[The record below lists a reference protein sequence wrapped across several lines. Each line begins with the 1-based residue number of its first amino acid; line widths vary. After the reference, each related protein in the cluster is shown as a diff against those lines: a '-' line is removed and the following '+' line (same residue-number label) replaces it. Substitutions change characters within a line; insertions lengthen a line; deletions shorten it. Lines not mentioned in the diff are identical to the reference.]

1 MDERQELN
9 ELLLGG
15 KKSQNGKKSLLII
28 IASSA
33 IIVVVAFAMWKF
45 LDSKEEPKQQV
56 EIDSSIM
63 KPLEVESKNNE
74 YDIDFDNF
82 NNNLDQ
88 IEQIYDMDFDKN
100 NINLDSILNSIGE
113 KTTIEKPESKP
124 ANEPQKPE
132 SKPINSPSATI
143 TNEVKEAPKPVES
156 KKPESNKEIKPVIKE
171 PANKPSEP
179 KANAPK
185 PIVSETPKAPQ
196 APKVVTAKPTGA
208 LLTGFYW
215 QVGSFEKEPNAEFL
229 NEIKKYNYKTQLN
242 KTSSGTTTT
251 RYLIGPY
258 QSRAAAP
265 AKEQIEKIFKENP
278 TPVEVP

>member
-45 LDSKEEPKQQV
+45 LDSKEEPKKQV

-63 KPLEVESKNNE
+63 KPLEAESKNSE
-74 YDIDFDNF
+74 YDIDFDNL
-82 NNNLDQ
+82 NSNLD
-88 IEQIYDMDFDKN
+88 QIYDMDFDKD
-100 NINLDSILNSIGE
+100 NINLDSILNNIGE
-113 KTTIEKPESKP
+113 KATIERVESKP

-132 SKPINSPSATI
+132 SKPINTPTASI
-143 TNEVKEAPKPVES
+143 TNEVKDSPKPTEPKKQESNNTQIKPIVKETTNKPTKPQTQEPKPV
-156 KKPESNKEIKPVIKE
+156 
-171 PANKPSEP
+171 
-179 KANAPK
+179 
-185 PIVSETPKAPQ
+185 VSEAPKAPQ
-196 APKVVTAKPTGA
+196 APKVVTSKPTGA

-265 AKEQIEKIFKENP
+265 AKEEIGRIFKENP